1 MVAKLKSKRMIL
13 KCLFSFLCDFFGR
26 IELQS
31 LLKGENARKMYFK
44 YLQNAEFH
52 TDNKTV
58 TIVAKK

>member
-13 KCLFSFLCDFFGR
+13 KCLFSFLSDFFGR

-31 LLKGENARKMYFK
+31 LLNGKNARKMYCN

-58 TIVAKK
+58 IVVAKK